1 MYKIEDIVDTR
12 IMGEEQSMHGL
23 FNYLRENEPVA
34 YLEHPE
40 FEPFW
45 VITRHEDIK
54 YISQHNDLFINN
66 PRTVIMQREFEDA
79 LLEQFGTRNGLETL
93 IHMDNPKHRKL
104 RNVTR
109 DWFKP
114 SPIAKLTPII
124 EDIARQYVDKMES
137 MGGECDFVTDI
148 ALLYPLRVIMSI
160 IGVEPEEEGMMLKL
174 TQELFGGQDPQQSR
188 GVEVTDGL
196 SVLMDFF
203 SYFKG
208 VVEDRKQNPSD
219 DLASVLAN
227 ALVDG
232 EPMSELD
239 QISYFII
246 TATAGH
252 DTTSATIGGGMK
264 ALMEF
269 PQHLQ
274 KLQANPDLCRSAA
287 KEMIRWVSPV
297 RHMMRTVTEDATFGG
312 KTLRAGES
320 LSLWYPSANRD
331 PAVFERPND
340 FEVERDNRNQLA
352 FGYGGHMCLGQHL
365 AILEVECFFRE
376 LLPRLDWI
384 EFAGEPEWV
393 QAMFVGGLK
402 SMPVRYAFK

>member
-45 VITRHEDIK
+45 VMTRHEDIK

-269 PQHLQ
+269 PQQLQ

-376 LLPRLDWI
+376 LLPRLEWI